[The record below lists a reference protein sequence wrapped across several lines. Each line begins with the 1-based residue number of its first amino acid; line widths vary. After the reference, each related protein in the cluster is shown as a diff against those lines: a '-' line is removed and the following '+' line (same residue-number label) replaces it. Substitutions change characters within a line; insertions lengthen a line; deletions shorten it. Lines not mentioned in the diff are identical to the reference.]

1 MDTQQLQT
9 AARAPR
15 PVDTLKGI
23 LDAPSVRQ
31 QFRNAMGD
39 HADEFTA
46 GLIDLFGDDKQLA
59 AVPPEQRRDV
69 YGGFVREALRAA
81 VLRLPLTKG
90 LGFAYIVCYGNSRQM
105 PDGSWG
111 KVVTPTFVLGYK
123 GYIQLAM
130 RSGQY
135 RNINCDVV
143 YEGELR
149 GRDKLT
155 GAVDLSGERAGDRV
169 VGYFAHFE
177 LLNGFSKTL
186 YMGVSEMAAYA
197 KRYSPS
203 VGRQT
208 TAEALASRA
217 GSGGGKKVGWE
228 GNFDDMALKTCLR
241 RLLSKYGILSIEMQS
256 ALSGEARSEE
266 AGRERDAAAEGMGAA
281 EAIDVEDAPYEEVR
295 PDADPSAP
303 APGPAPAA
311 APEPDF

>member
-1 MDTQQLQT
+1 METQQLQT
-9 AARAPR
+9 AAARAPR

-31 QFRNAMGD
+31 QFKNAMGD

-46 GLIDLFGDDKQLA
+46 GLIDLFGDDRQLA

-69 YGGFVREALRAA
+69 YGGFVRESLRAA

-90 LGFAYIVCYGNSRQM
+90 LGFAYIVCYRNSRQM
-105 PDGSWG
+105 ADGSWG
-111 KVVTPTFVLGYK
+111 KTLTPTFVLGYK

-135 RNINCDVV
+135 RVINCDMV

-155 GAVDLSGERAGDRV
+155 GAIDLAGE
-169 VGYFAHFE
+169 
-177 LLNGFSKTL
+177 
-186 YMGVSEMAAYA
+186 
-197 KRYSPS
+197 RYSPS

-208 TAEALASRA
+208 TAEALAAKA
-217 GSGGGKKVGWE
+217 GGGGGKSVGWE

-241 RLLSKYGILSIEMQS
+241 RLLSKYGILSIEMQT
-256 ALSGEARSEE
+256 AMSGEARAEE
-266 AGRERDAAAEGMGAA
+266 AERDAAAAGMGEA
-281 EAIDVEDAPYEEVR
+281 EAVDVEEAAYEEVR
-295 PDADPSAP
+295 PAEA
-303 APGPAPAA
+303 AQA
-311 APEPDF
+311 APDAVAMEPDF

>member
-1 MDTQQLQT
+1 MDNQQLQT
-9 AARAPR
+9 AQARSPR

-46 GLIDLFGDDKQLA
+46 GLIDLFGDDRQLA

-69 YGGFVREALRAA
+69 YGGFVRESLRAA

-90 LGFAYIVCYGNSRQM
+90 LGFAYIVCYKNSRQM
-105 PDGSWG
+105 ADGTWG

-155 GAVDLSGERAGDRV
+155 GAVDLSGERTGDRV
-169 VGYFAHFE
+169 MGYFAHFE

-186 YMGVSEMAAYA
+186 YMGVREMAEYA

-208 TAEALASRA
+208 TAEALAAKA
-217 GSGGGKKVGWE
+217 GAGGGKSVGWE
-228 GNFDDMALKTCLR
+228 GCFDDMALKTCLR
-241 RLLSKYGILSIEMQS
+241 RLLSKYGILSIEMQT
-256 ALSGEARSEE
+256 AMSGEARAEE
-266 AGRERDAAAEGMGAA
+266 AERDAAAAGMGDA
-281 EAIDVEDAPYEEVR
+281 EAVDVEEASYEEVR
-295 PDADPSAP
+295 PAEAAPS
-303 APGPAPAA
+303 PAPAA
-311 APEPDF
+311 MEPDF

>member
-1 MDTQQLQT
+1 MDNTQQLQT
-9 AARAPR
+9 AAARSPR

-46 GLIDLFGDDKQLA
+46 GLIDLFGDDRQLA

-69 YGGFVREALRAA
+69 YGGFVRESLRAA

-90 LGFAYIVCYGNSRQM
+90 LGFAYIVCYRNSRQM
-105 PDGSWG
+105 ADGTWG

-155 GAVDLSGERAGDRV
+155 GAVDLTGERTGDKV

-177 LLNGFSKTL
+177 LLNGFTKTL
-186 YMGVSEMAAYA
+186 YMGVREMAEYA

-208 TAEALASRA
+208 TAESLAARA
-217 GSGGGKKVGWE
+217 GAGGGKSVGWE
-228 GNFDDMALKTCLR
+228 GCFDDMALKTCLR
-241 RLLSKYGILSIEMQS
+241 RLLSKYGILSIEMQT
-256 ALSGEARSEE
+256 AMSGEARAEE
-266 AGRERDAAAEGMGAA
+266 AERDAAAAGMGDA
-281 EAIDVEDAPYEEVR
+281 EAVDVEEASYEEVR
-295 PDADPSAP
+295 PAEAAPS
-303 APGPAPAA
+303 PAPAA
-311 APEPDF
+311 AMEPDF

>member
-1 MDTQQLQT
+1 MDNQQLQT
-9 AARAPR
+9 AQARAPR

-46 GLIDLFGDDKQLA
+46 GLIDLFGDDRQLA

-69 YGGFVREALRAA
+69 YGGFVRESLRAA

-90 LGFAYIVCYGNSRQM
+90 LGFAYIVCYKNSRQM
-105 PDGSWG
+105 ADGTWG

-155 GAVDLSGERAGDRV
+155 GAVDLSGERTGDRV

-186 YMGVSEMAAYA
+186 YMGVREMAEYA

-208 TAEALASRA
+208 TAEALAAKA
-217 GSGGGKKVGWE
+217 GAGGGKSVGWE
-228 GNFDDMALKTCLR
+228 GCFDDMALKTCLR
-241 RLLSKYGILSIEMQS
+241 RLLSKYGILSIEMQT
-256 ALSGEARSEE
+256 AMSGEARAEE
-266 AGRERDAAAEGMGAA
+266 AERDAAAAGMGDA
-281 EAIDVEDAPYEEVR
+281 EAVDVEEASYEEVR
-295 PDADPSAP
+295 PAEAAPS
-303 APGPAPAA
+303 PAPAA
-311 APEPDF
+311 AMEPDF

>member
-1 MDTQQLQT
+1 MDNTQQLQT
-9 AARAPR
+9 AQARSPR

-46 GLIDLFGDDKQLA
+46 GLIDLFGDDRQLA

-69 YGGFVREALRAA
+69 YGGFVRESLRAA

-90 LGFAYIVCYGNSRQM
+90 LGFAYIVCYKNSRQM
-105 PDGSWG
+105 ADGTWG

-155 GAVDLSGERAGDRV
+155 GAVDLSGERTGDRV

-186 YMGVSEMAAYA
+186 YMGVREMAEYA

-208 TAEALASRA
+208 TAEALAAKA
-217 GSGGGKKVGWE
+217 GAGGGKSVGWE
-228 GNFDDMALKTCLR
+228 GCFDDMALKTCLR
-241 RLLSKYGILSIEMQS
+241 RLLSKYGILSIEMQT
-256 ALSGEARSEE
+256 AMSGEARAEE
-266 AGRERDAAAEGMGAA
+266 AERDAAAAGMGDA
-281 EAIDVEDAPYEEVR
+281 EAVDVEEASYEEVR
-295 PDADPSAP
+295 PAEAAPS
-303 APGPAPAA
+303 PAPAA
-311 APEPDF
+311 AMEPDF

>member
-1 MDTQQLQT
+1 MDNTQQLQT
-9 AARAPR
+9 AQARSPR

-46 GLIDLFGDDKQLA
+46 GLIDLFGDDRQLA

-69 YGGFVREALRAA
+69 YGGFVRESLRAA

-90 LGFAYIVCYGNSRQM
+90 LGFAYIVCYRNSRQM
-105 PDGSWG
+105 ADGTWG

-155 GAVDLSGERAGDRV
+155 GAVDLSGERTGDKV

-186 YMGVSEMAAYA
+186 YMGVREMAEYA

-208 TAEALASRA
+208 TAESLAARA
-217 GSGGGKKVGWE
+217 GAGGGKSVGWE
-228 GNFDDMALKTCLR
+228 GCFDDMALKTCLR
-241 RLLSKYGILSIEMQS
+241 RLLSKYGILSIEMQT
-256 ALSGEARSEE
+256 AMSGEARAEE
-266 AGRERDAAAEGMGAA
+266 AERDAAAAGMGDA
-281 EAIDVEDAPYEEVR
+281 EAVDVEEASYEEVR
-295 PDADPSAP
+295 PAEAAPS
-303 APGPAPAA
+303 PAPAA
-311 APEPDF
+311 AMEPDF

>member
-1 MDTQQLQT
+1 MDNQQLQT
-9 AARAPR
+9 AQARSPR

-23 LDAPSVRQ
+23 LDTPSVRQ

-46 GLIDLFGDDKQLA
+46 GLIDLFGDDRQLA

-69 YGGFVREALRAA
+69 YGGFVRESLRAA

-90 LGFAYIVCYGNSRQM
+90 LGFAYIVCYKNSRQM
-105 PDGSWG
+105 ADGTWG

-155 GAVDLSGERAGDRV
+155 GAVDLSGERTGDRV

-186 YMGVSEMAAYA
+186 YMGVREMAEYA

-208 TAEALASRA
+208 TAEALAAKA
-217 GSGGGKKVGWE
+217 GAGGGKSVGWE
-228 GNFDDMALKTCLR
+228 GCFDDMALKTCLR
-241 RLLSKYGILSIEMQS
+241 RLLSKYGILSIEMQT
-256 ALSGEARSEE
+256 AMSGEARAEE
-266 AGRERDAAAEGMGAA
+266 AERDAAAAGMGDA
-281 EAIDVEDAPYEEVR
+281 EAVDVEEASYEEVR
-295 PDADPSAP
+295 PAEAAPS
-303 APGPAPAA
+303 PAPAA
-311 APEPDF
+311 MEPDF

>member
-1 MDTQQLQT
+1 MDNQQLQT
-9 AARAPR
+9 AQARSPR

-46 GLIDLFGDDKQLA
+46 GLLDLFGDDRQLA

-69 YGGFVREALRAA
+69 YGGFVRESLRAA

-90 LGFAYIVCYGNSRQM
+90 LGFAYIVCYKNSRQM
-105 PDGSWG
+105 ADGTWG

-155 GAVDLSGERAGDRV
+155 GAVDLSGERTGDRV
-169 VGYFAHFE
+169 MGYFAHFE

-186 YMGVSEMAAYA
+186 YMGVREMAEYA

-208 TAEALASRA
+208 TAEALAAKA
-217 GSGGGKKVGWE
+217 GAGGGKSVGWE
-228 GNFDDMALKTCLR
+228 GCFDDMALKTCLR
-241 RLLSKYGILSIEMQS
+241 RLLSKYGILSIEMQT
-256 ALSGEARSEE
+256 AMSGEARAEE
-266 AGRERDAAAEGMGAA
+266 AERDAAAAGMGDA
-281 EAIDVEDAPYEEVR
+281 EAVDVEEASYEEVR
-295 PDADPSAP
+295 PAEAAPS
-303 APGPAPAA
+303 PAPAA
-311 APEPDF
+311 MEPDF

>member
-1 MDTQQLQT
+1 METQQLQT
-9 AARAPR
+9 AAARAPR

-31 QFRNAMGD
+31 QFKNAMGD

-46 GLIDLFGDDKQLA
+46 GLIDLFGDDRQLA

-69 YGGFVREALRAA
+69 YGGFVRESLRAA

-90 LGFAYIVCYGNSRQM
+90 LGFAYIVCYRNSRQM
-105 PDGSWG
+105 ADGSWG
-111 KVVTPTFVLGYK
+111 KTLTPTFVLGYK

-135 RNINCDVV
+135 RVINCDMV

-155 GAVDLSGERAGDRV
+155 GAIDLAGERAGDKV

-177 LLNGFSKTL
+177 LLNGFAKTL
-186 YMGVSEMAAYA
+186 YMSVAEMAAYA

-208 TAEALASRA
+208 TAEALAAKA
-217 GSGGGKKVGWE
+217 GGGGGKSVGWE

-241 RLLSKYGILSIEMQS
+241 RLLSKYGILSIEMQT
-256 ALSGEARSEE
+256 AMSGEARAEE
-266 AGRERDAAAEGMGAA
+266 AERDAAAAGMGEA
-281 EAIDVEDAPYEEVR
+281 EAVDVEEAAYEEVR
-295 PDADPSAP
+295 PAEA
-303 APGPAPAA
+303 AQA
-311 APEPDF
+311 APDAVAMEPDF

>member
-1 MDTQQLQT
+1 MDNQQLQT
-9 AARAPR
+9 AQARSPR

-46 GLIDLFGDDKQLA
+46 GLIDLFGDDRQLA

-69 YGGFVREALRAA
+69 YGGFVRESLRAA

-90 LGFAYIVCYGNSRQM
+90 LGFAYIVCYKNSRQM
-105 PDGSWG
+105 ADGTWG

-155 GAVDLSGERAGDRV
+155 GAVDLSGERTGDRV

-186 YMGVSEMAAYA
+186 YMGVREMAEYA

-208 TAEALASRA
+208 TAEALAAKA
-217 GSGGGKKVGWE
+217 GAGGGKSVGWE
-228 GNFDDMALKTCLR
+228 GCFDDMALKTCLR
-241 RLLSKYGILSIEMQS
+241 RLLSKYGILSIEMQT
-256 ALSGEARSEE
+256 AMSGEARAEE
-266 AGRERDAAAEGMGAA
+266 AERDAAAAGMGDA
-281 EAIDVEDAPYEEVR
+281 EAVDVEEASYEEVR
-295 PDADPSAP
+295 PAEAAPS
-303 APGPAPAA
+303 PAPAA
-311 APEPDF
+311 MEPDF

>member
-1 MDTQQLQT
+1 MDNTQQLQT
-9 AARAPR
+9 AQARPPR

-46 GLIDLFGDDKQLA
+46 GLIDLFGDDRQLA

-69 YGGFVREALRAA
+69 YGGFVRESLRAA

-90 LGFAYIVCYGNSRQM
+90 LGFAYIVCYRNSRQM
-105 PDGSWG
+105 ADGTWG

-135 RNINCDVV
+135 RVINCDVV

-155 GAVDLSGERAGDRV
+155 GAVDLTGERVSDKV

-186 YMGVSEMAAYA
+186 YMGVREMAEYA

-208 TAEALASRA
+208 TAEALAALA
-217 GSGGGKKVGWE
+217 GEGGGKSVGWE
-228 GNFDDMALKTCLR
+228 GCFDDMALKTCLR
-241 RLLSKYGILSIEMQS
+241 RLLSKYGILSIEMQT
-256 ALSGEARSEE
+256 ALSGEARAEE
-266 AGRERDAAAEGMGAA
+266 AERDAAAAGMGDA
-281 EAIDVEDAPYEEVR
+281 EAVDVEEASYEEVR
-295 PDADPSAP
+295 PAEAAPSP
-303 APGPAPAA
+303 APTSAM
-311 APEPDF
+311 EPDF